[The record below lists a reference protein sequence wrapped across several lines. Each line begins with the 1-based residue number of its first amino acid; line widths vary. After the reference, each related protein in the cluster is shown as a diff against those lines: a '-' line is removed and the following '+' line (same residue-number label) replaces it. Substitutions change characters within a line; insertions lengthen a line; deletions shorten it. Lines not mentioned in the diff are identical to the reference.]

1 MGPLGLQETIVIFVL
16 ALLIFGPKKLPELG
30 KTIGKAM
37 TEFRRASSELKATWD
52 REMTALEREQESMKE
67 QARKIEGEVSTAYHD
82 DGYGSYDYDSGY
94 NYGSG
99 DNASTASSSPTVSA
113 TETPGADQ
121 TAVETAAIGDTAAS
135 GGSAESAPPDAPDT
149 PAIVA
154 EADPIPPAK
163 GAGGAVSEPVRS

>member
-52 REMTALEREQESMKE
+52 REMTVLEREQESLKQE
-67 QARKIEGEVSTAYHD
+67 TRKIEGEVTNAYHD

-94 NYGSG
+94 NYGAESYP
-99 DNASTASSSPTVSA
+99 STASTSSTVGA
-113 TETPGADQ
+113 TETQGAEQ
-121 TAVETAAIGDTAAS
+121 TAVETAAFGESAAE
-135 GGSAESAPPDAPDT
+135 GSSADSAPPGQDDPVTVADADSPS
-149 PAIVA
+149 PASN
-154 EADPIPPAK
+154 
-163 GAGGAVSEPVRS
+163 AGGTVSEPVRS

>member
-52 REMTALEREQESMKE
+52 REMTALEREQETLKQE
-67 QARKIEGEVSTAYHD
+67 TRKIEGEVSSAYHD

-94 NYGSG
+94 NYGSESYP
-99 DNASTASSSPTVSA
+99 STASDSSTVSA
-113 TETPGADQ
+113 TEPQGADQ
-121 TAVETAAIGDTAAS
+121 TAVETAANGETAADS
-135 GGSAESAPPDAPDT
+135 SSADSASPGQDAP
-149 PAIVA
+149 AVVA
-154 EADPIPPAK
+154 EAEPTPPANNQP
-163 GAGGAVSEPVRS
+163 GTVSEPVRS

>member
-67 QARKIEGEVSTAYHD
+67 QTRKIEGEVSSAYHD

-113 TETPGADQ
+113 TETSGADQ
-121 TAVETAAIGDTAAS
+121 TAVETAAIGDPTAS
-135 GGSAESAPPDAPDT
+135 GGDAESAPPDTPDN
-149 PAIVA
+149 PVVA
-154 EADPIPPAK
+154 EADEIPPANR
-163 GAGGAVSEPVRS
+163 AGGAVSEPVRS

>member
-67 QARKIEGEVSTAYHD
+67 QTRKIEGEDRKSTRLNSSHLVISYAVFCLKKKTKATNNEHD
-82 DGYGSYDYDSGY
+82 
-94 NYGSG
+94 
-99 DNASTASSSPTVSA
+99 AL
-113 TETPGADQ
+113 
-121 TAVETAAIGDTAAS
+121 TAA
-135 GGSAESAPPDAPDT
+135 
-149 PAIVA
+149 
-154 EADPIPPAK
+154 
-163 GAGGAVSEPVRS
+163 